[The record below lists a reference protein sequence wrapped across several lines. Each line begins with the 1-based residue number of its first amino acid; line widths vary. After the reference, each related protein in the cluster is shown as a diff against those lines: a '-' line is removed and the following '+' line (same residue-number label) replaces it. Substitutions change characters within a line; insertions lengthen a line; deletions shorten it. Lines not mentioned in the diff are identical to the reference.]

1 MSYQYDKNNGFEN
14 TPKKSDND
22 IGSWVFIGLMFLVAW
37 PVGLFF
43 LIAKLTDDPKKKKTT
58 QNYGKA
64 SGTYTS
70 TTGAQTA
77 QKAAPKTETKAAPK
91 AKAAPK
97 KSAVKKVTSTP
108 QYGRKGSRAMTIVG
122 IVLAALGALACL
134 GVLSDFSFYF
144 GEYGDLMWFLEDIFP
159 CLGLL
164 SGGIALLF
172 GGGMMKRRARR
183 FAKYVA
189 CAGDR
194 KAIPLAELARAAD
207 VRLGKAERD
216 IEMMVEKGM
225 WGKQAYV
232 DNGQDM
238 LFLSAAAA
246 QEYYESRNVRAKP
259 VAEPKVTA
267 APTSGFDHDFR
278 ISAIRRANDRIDD
291 AELSAKI
298 DRLEQVTGRIFKFI
312 EDNPKSADKA
322 NTFLK
327 YYLPTTQKL
336 LDSYADFEEAGISG
350 ENLNQAK
357 ERIEQTMDNII
368 AGFEHQ
374 LDELYR
380 ETAMDIDSDIRV
392 METMLRRDT
401 ASVADDFGL
410 GGAAVQTMPKE

>member
-1 MSYQYDKNNGFEN
+1 MSYQYDNKGGFE
-14 TPKKSDND
+14 PKKNDSDL
-22 IGSWVFIGLMFLVAW
+22 GSWLFIGFMFIVAW

-43 LIAKLTDDPKKKKTT
+43 LISKLMDDPKKKKTT

-64 SGTYTS
+64 SGAYTS
-70 TTGAQTA
+70 TTGQQAAPKAAPQT
-77 QKAAPKTETKAAPK
+77 AAPKTAQ

-97 KSAVKKVTSTP
+97 KKKVTATP
-108 QYGRKGSRAMTIVG
+108 QYGRKGSRIMTAVG
-122 IVLAALGALACL
+122 IAVLA
-134 GVLSDFSFYF
+134 
-144 GEYGDLMWFLEDIFP
+144 
-159 CLGLL
+159 LGLL
-164 SGGIALLF
+164 GLSATVGDLSFYLQYPEWMWEFISELFFPTGLVAGGIAMLF

-183 FAKYVA
+183 FAKYRTVA
-189 CAGDR
+189 GNR
-194 KAIPLAELARAAD
+194 KAIPLAELASAAD

-225 WGKQAYV
+225 WGPQAYV

-267 APTSGFDHDFR
+267 VPTGGFDHDFR
-278 ISAIRRANDRIDD
+278 LSAIRRANDRIDD
-291 AELSAKI
+291 AELSATI

-336 LDSYADFEEAGISG
+336 LDSYADFEEAGVSG

-392 METMLRRDT
+392 METMLKRDT

-410 GGAAVQTMPKE
+410 GGGTATQTMPKE

>member
-1 MSYQYDKNNGFEN
+1 MSYQYDNKGGFE
-14 TPKKSDND
+14 PKKSDND
-22 IGSWVFIGLMFLVAW
+22 LGSWLFIGFMFIVAW

-43 LIAKLTDDPKKKKTT
+43 LISKLMDDPKKKKTT

-64 SGTYTS
+64 SGAYTS
-70 TTGAQTA
+70 TTGQ
-77 QKAAPKTETKAAPK
+77 QAAPKAAETTAQAAVPK

-97 KSAVKKVTSTP
+97 KKKVTATP

-122 IVLAALGALACL
+122 IVLTALGAMASL
-134 GVLSDFSFYF
+134 GVLSDLSFYL
-144 GEYGDLMWFLEDIFP
+144 GEYGNLMWLLEDIFP

-183 FAKYVA
+183 FAKYRTVA
-189 CAGDR
+189 GNR
-194 KAIPLAELARAAD
+194 KAIPLAELASAAD

-225 WGKQAYV
+225 WGPQAYV

-238 LFLSAAAA
+238 LFLSAEAAR
-246 QEYYESRNVRAKP
+246 EYYESRNVRAKP
-259 VAEPKVTA
+259 VEEPKVAA
-267 APTSGFDHDFR
+267 APADGFDHDFR
-278 ISAIRRANDRIDD
+278 LSAIRRANDRIDD

-336 LDSYADFEEAGISG
+336 LDSYADFEEAGVSG
-350 ENLNQAK
+350 ENLTQAK

-392 METMLRRDT
+392 METMLKRDT

-410 GGAAVQTMPKE
+410 GGGTATQTMPKE

>member
-1 MSYQYDKNNGFEN
+1 MSYQYDNKGGFE
-14 TPKKSDND
+14 PKKNDSDL
-22 IGSWVFIGLMFLVAW
+22 GSWLFIGFMFIVAW

-43 LIAKLTDDPKKKKTT
+43 LISKLMDDPKKKKTT
-58 QNYGKA
+58 HNYGKA
-64 SGTYTS
+64 SGAYTS
-70 TTGAQTA
+70 TTGQQATPKAAETTAQT
-77 QKAAPKTETKAAPK
+77 AAPK

-97 KSAVKKVTSTP
+97 KKKVTATP

-122 IVLAALGALACL
+122 IVLTALGVMASL
-134 GVLSDFSFYF
+134 GVLSDLSFYL
-144 GEYGDLMWFLEDIFP
+144 GEYGNLMWLLEDIFP

-183 FAKYVA
+183 FAKYRTVA
-189 CAGDR
+189 GNR
-194 KAIPLAELARAAD
+194 KAIPLAELASAAD

-225 WGKQAYV
+225 WGPQAYL

-259 VAEPKVTA
+259 VEEPKVAA
-267 APTSGFDHDFR
+267 APASEFDHDFR
-278 ISAIRRANDRIDD
+278 LSAIRRANDRIDD

-336 LDSYADFEEAGISG
+336 LDSYADFEEAGVSG

-392 METMLRRDT
+392 METMLKRDT

-410 GGAAVQTMPKE
+410 GGSAVQTMPKE

>member
-1 MSYQYDKNNGFEN
+1 MSYQYDNKGGFE
-14 TPKKSDND
+14 PKKNDSD
-22 IGSWVFIGLMFLVAW
+22 IGSWLFIGFMFIVAW

-43 LIAKLTDDPKKKKTT
+43 LISKLMDDPKKKKTT

-64 SGTYTS
+64 SGAYTS
-70 TTGAQTA
+70 TTGQ
-77 QKAAPKTETKAAPK
+77 QAAPKAAETTAQTAAPK

-97 KSAVKKVTSTP
+97 KKKVTATP
-108 QYGRKGSRAMTIVG
+108 QYGRMGSRIMTAVG
-122 IVLAALGALACL
+122 IAVLA
-134 GVLSDFSFYF
+134 
-144 GEYGDLMWFLEDIFP
+144 
-159 CLGLL
+159 LGLL
-164 SGGIALLF
+164 GLSATVGDYMKFHLDLWSFISELFFPMGLATGGIALLF

-189 CAGDR
+189 CAGGR
-194 KAIPLAELARAAD
+194 KAIPLADLARAAD

-225 WGKQAYV
+225 WGPQAYV

-238 LFLSAAAA
+238 LFLSAEAA
-246 QEYYESRNVRAKP
+246 QEYYESRNVREKP
-259 VAEPKVTA
+259 VAEPKVAA
-267 APTSGFDHDFR
+267 APTGGFDHDFR
-278 ISAIRRANDRIDD
+278 LSAIRRANDRIDD

-322 NTFLK
+322 NTFLR

-336 LDSYADFEEAGISG
+336 LDSYADFEEAGVSG

-392 METMLRRDT
+392 METMLKRDT

-410 GGAAVQTMPKE
+410 GGGTATQTMPKE

>member
-1 MSYQYDKNNGFEN
+1 MSYQYDNKGGFE
-14 TPKKSDND
+14 PKKNDSDL
-22 IGSWVFIGLMFLVAW
+22 GSWLFIGFMFIVAW

-43 LIAKLTDDPKKKKTT
+43 LISKLMDDPKKKKTT

-64 SGTYTS
+64 SGAYTS
-70 TTGAQTA
+70 TTGQQATPKAAPQT
-77 QKAAPKTETKAAPK
+77 AAPKTAQ
-91 AKAAPK
+91 AAPK
-97 KSAVKKVTSTP
+97 KKQVTATP
-108 QYGRKGSRAMTIVG
+108 QYGRMGSRIMTAVG
-122 IVLAALGALACL
+122 IAVLA
-134 GVLSDFSFYF
+134 
-144 GEYGDLMWFLEDIFP
+144 
-159 CLGLL
+159 LGLL
-164 SGGIALLF
+164 GLSATVGDYMKFHLDLWSFISELFFPMGLAAGGIALLF

-183 FAKYVA
+183 FAKYRTVA
-189 CAGDR
+189 GNR
-194 KAIPLAELARAAD
+194 KAIPLAELASAAD

-225 WGKQAYV
+225 WGPQAYV

-246 QEYYESRNVRAKP
+246 QEYYESRYVRAKP
-259 VAEPKVTA
+259 VAEAKVTA
-267 APTSGFDHDFR
+267 APASEFDHDFR
-278 ISAIRRANDRIDD
+278 LSAIRRANDRIDD

-336 LDSYADFEEAGISG
+336 LDSYADFEEAGVSG

-392 METMLRRDT
+392 METMLKRDT

-410 GGAAVQTMPKE
+410 GGGAAVQTMPKE

>member
-1 MSYQYDKNNGFEN
+1 MSYRYDQNNGFKN
-14 TPKKSDND
+14 DKKSDND

-70 TTGAQTA
+70 TTGTQTA
-77 QKAAPKTETKAAPK
+77 QQSAPKTEAKADPKAA

-97 KSAVKKVTSTP
+97 KKKVTSTP
-108 QYGRKGSRAMTIVG
+108 QYGRKGSRIMTIVG
-122 IVLAALGALACL
+122 IVLTALGVLVGL
-134 GVLSDFSFYF
+134 GVLSDLSFYF
-144 GEYGDLMWFLEDIFP
+144 GEYGDLMWFLEDLSP
-159 CLGLL
+159 CLAFL
-164 SGGIALLF
+164 SGGIALLA

-183 FAKYVA
+183 FAKYLA
-189 CAGDR
+189 CVGGR

-225 WGKQAYV
+225 WGNQAYV

-246 QEYYESRNVRAKP
+246 QEYYDSRNVRAKP
-259 VAEPKVTA
+259 AAEPKAA

-278 ISAIRRANDRIDD
+278 LSAIRRANDRIDD

-312 EDNPKSADKA
+312 EDNPNAADKA

-336 LDSYADFEEAGISG
+336 LDSYADFEEAGVSG

-392 METMLRRDT
+392 METMLKRDT

-410 GGAAVQTMPKE
+410 GGTATQTMPKE

>member
-1 MSYQYDKNNGFEN
+1 MSYQYDNKGGFE
-14 TPKKSDND
+14 PKKSDSD
-22 IGSWVFIGLMFLVAW
+22 LGSWLFIGFMFIVAW

-43 LIAKLTDDPKKKKTT
+43 LISKLMDDPKKKKTT

-64 SGTYTS
+64 SGAYTS
-70 TTGAQTA
+70 TTGQ
-77 QKAAPKTETKAAPK
+77 QAAPKAAETTAQAAVPK

-97 KSAVKKVTSTP
+97 KKKVTATP

-122 IVLAALGALACL
+122 IVLTVLGAMASL
-134 GVLSDFSFYF
+134 GVLSDLSFYL
-144 GEYGDLMWFLEDIFP
+144 GEYGNLMWLLEDIFP

-183 FAKYVA
+183 FAKYRTVA
-189 CAGDR
+189 GNR
-194 KAIPLAELARAAD
+194 KAIPLAELASAAD

-225 WGKQAYV
+225 WGPQAYV

-259 VAEPKVTA
+259 VEEPKVAA
-267 APTSGFDHDFR
+267 APASEFDHDFR
-278 ISAIRRANDRIDD
+278 LSAIRRANDRIDD

-336 LDSYADFEEAGISG
+336 LDSYADFEEAGVSG

-392 METMLRRDT
+392 METMLKRDT

-410 GGAAVQTMPKE
+410 GGGAATQTMPKE

>member
-14 TPKKSDND
+14 SSKKSDND
-22 IGSWVFIGLMFLVAW
+22 IGSWLFIGFMFIVAW

-43 LIAKLTDDPKKKKTT
+43 LISKLMDDPKKKKTT

-64 SGTYTS
+64 SGAYTS
-70 TTGAQTA
+70 TTGQ
-77 QKAAPKTETKAAPK
+77 QAAPKAAETTAQTAAPK

-97 KSAVKKVTSTP
+97 KKKVTATP
-108 QYGRKGSRAMTIVG
+108 QYGRMGSRIMTAVG
-122 IVLAALGALACL
+122 IAVLA
-134 GVLSDFSFYF
+134 
-144 GEYGDLMWFLEDIFP
+144 
-159 CLGLL
+159 LGLL
-164 SGGIALLF
+164 GLSATVGDYMKFHLDLWSFISELFFPMGLAAGGIALLF
-172 GGGMMKRRARR
+172 GGDMMKRRARR

-189 CAGDR
+189 CAGGR
-194 KAIPLAELARAAD
+194 KAIPLADLARAAD

-225 WGKQAYV
+225 WGPQAYL

-238 LFLSAAAA
+238 LFLSAEAAR
-246 QEYYESRNVRAKP
+246 EYYESRNVRAKAA
-259 VAEPKVTA
+259 AEPKAA
-267 APTSGFDHDFR
+267 APTNEFDHDFR

-336 LDSYADFEEAGISG
+336 LDSYADFEEAGVSG

-392 METMLRRDT
+392 METMLKRDT

-410 GGAAVQTMPKE
+410 GGGTATQTMPKE

>member
-14 TPKKSDND
+14 SSKKSDND
-22 IGSWVFIGLMFLVAW
+22 IGSWLFIGFMFIVAW

-43 LIAKLTDDPKKKKTT
+43 LISKLMDDPKKKKTT

-64 SGTYTS
+64 SGAYTS
-70 TTGAQTA
+70 TTGQ
-77 QKAAPKTETKAAPK
+77 QAAPKAAETTAQTAAPK

-97 KSAVKKVTSTP
+97 KKKVTATP
-108 QYGRKGSRAMTIVG
+108 QYGRMGSRIMTAVG
-122 IVLAALGALACL
+122 IAVLA
-134 GVLSDFSFYF
+134 
-144 GEYGDLMWFLEDIFP
+144 
-159 CLGLL
+159 LGLL
-164 SGGIALLF
+164 WLSATVGDYMKFHLDLWSFISELFFPMGLAAGGIALLF

-189 CAGDR
+189 CAGGR
-194 KAIPLAELARAAD
+194 KAIPLADLARAAD

-225 WGKQAYV
+225 WGPQAYL

-238 LFLSAAAA
+238 LFLSAEAAR
-246 QEYYESRNVRAKP
+246 EYYESRNVRAKP
-259 VAEPKVTA
+259 VEEPKVAA
-267 APTSGFDHDFR
+267 APASEFDHDFR
-278 ISAIRRANDRIDD
+278 LSAIRRANDRIDD

-336 LDSYADFEEAGISG
+336 LDSYADFEEAGVSG
-350 ENLNQAK
+350 ENLTQAK

-392 METMLRRDT
+392 METMLKRDP

-410 GGAAVQTMPKE
+410 GGGAATQTMPKE

>member
-1 MSYQYDKNNGFEN
+1 MSYQYDNKGGFE
-14 TPKKSDND
+14 PKKNDSDL
-22 IGSWVFIGLMFLVAW
+22 GSWLFIGFMFIVAW

-43 LIAKLTDDPKKKKTT
+43 LISKLMDDPKKKKTT

-64 SGTYTS
+64 SGAYTS
-70 TTGAQTA
+70 TTWQQAAPKAAPQT
-77 QKAAPKTETKAAPK
+77 AAPKTAQE
-91 AKAAPK
+91 KAAPK
-97 KSAVKKVTSTP
+97 KKKVTATP

-122 IVLAALGALACL
+122 IVLTALGAMASL
-134 GVLSDFSFYF
+134 GVLSDLSFYL
-144 GEYGDLMWFLEDIFP
+144 GEYGNLMWLLEDIFP

-172 GGGMMKRRARR
+172 GGGMMRRRARR
-183 FAKYVA
+183 FAKYRTV
-189 CAGDR
+189 AGDR
-194 KAIPLAELARAAD
+194 KAIPLAELASAAD
-207 VRLGKAERD
+207 VRLSKAERD

-225 WGKQAYV
+225 WGPQAYV

-259 VAEPKVTA
+259 VAEPKVAA
-267 APTSGFDHDFR
+267 APASEFDHDFR
-278 ISAIRRANDRIDD
+278 LSAIRRANDRIDD

-312 EDNPKSADKA
+312 EDNPKAADKA

-336 LDSYADFEEAGISG
+336 LDSYADFEEAGVSG

-392 METMLRRDT
+392 METMLKRDT

-410 GGAAVQTMPKE
+410 GGGTAAQTMPKE

>member
-1 MSYQYDKNNGFEN
+1 MSYQYDNKGGFE
-14 TPKKSDND
+14 PKKNDSDL
-22 IGSWVFIGLMFLVAW
+22 GSWLFIGFMFIVAW

-43 LIAKLTDDPKKKKTT
+43 LISKLMDDPKKKKTT

-64 SGTYTS
+64 SGAYTS
-70 TTGAQTA
+70 TTGQ
-77 QKAAPKTETKAAPK
+77 QAAPK
-91 AKAAPK
+91 AQTTAQAAATKTAQSAPK
-97 KSAVKKVTSTP
+97 KKKVTATP

-122 IVLAALGALACL
+122 IVLTALGVMASL
-134 GVLSDFSFYF
+134 GVLSDLSFYL
-144 GEYGDLMWFLEDIFP
+144 GEYGNLMWLLEDIFP

-183 FAKYVA
+183 FAKYRTVA
-189 CAGDR
+189 GNR
-194 KAIPLAELARAAD
+194 KAIPLAELASAAD

-225 WGKQAYV
+225 WGPQAYV

-238 LFLSAAAA
+238 LFLSAEAAR
-246 QEYYESRNVRAKP
+246 EYYESRNVRAKP
-259 VAEPKVTA
+259 VAEPKVAA
-267 APTSGFDHDFR
+267 APADGFDHDFR
-278 ISAIRRANDRIDD
+278 LSAIRRANDRIDD

-336 LDSYADFEEAGISG
+336 LDSYADFEEAGVSG

-392 METMLRRDT
+392 METMLKRDT

-410 GGAAVQTMPKE
+410 GGGTAIQTMPKE

>member
-1 MSYQYDKNNGFEN
+1 MSYQYDNKGGFE
-14 TPKKSDND
+14 PKKNDSDL
-22 IGSWVFIGLMFLVAW
+22 GSWLFIGFMFIVAW

-43 LIAKLTDDPKKKKTT
+43 LISKLMDDPKKKKTT

-64 SGTYTS
+64 SGAYTS
-70 TTGAQTA
+70 TTGQQATPKAAPQT
-77 QKAAPKTETKAAPK
+77 AAPKTAQ
-91 AKAAPK
+91 AAPK
-97 KSAVKKVTSTP
+97 KKKVTATP
-108 QYGRKGSRAMTIVG
+108 QYGRMGSRIMTAVG
-122 IVLAALGALACL
+122 IAVLA
-134 GVLSDFSFYF
+134 
-144 GEYGDLMWFLEDIFP
+144 
-159 CLGLL
+159 LGLL
-164 SGGIALLF
+164 GLSATVGDYMKFHLDLWSFISELFFPMGLAAGGIALMA

-189 CAGDR
+189 CAGGR
-194 KAIPLAELARAAD
+194 KAIPLADLARAAD

-225 WGKQAYV
+225 WGPQAYL

-267 APTSGFDHDFR
+267 APASEFDHDFR
-278 ISAIRRANDRIDD
+278 LSAIRRANDRIDD

-336 LDSYADFEEAGISG
+336 LDSYADFEEAGVSG

-392 METMLRRDT
+392 METMLKRDT

-410 GGAAVQTMPKE
+410 GGSAVQTMPKE

>member
-1 MSYQYDKNNGFEN
+1 MSYQYDNKGGFE
-14 TPKKSDND
+14 PKKNDSDL
-22 IGSWVFIGLMFLVAW
+22 GSWLFIGFMFIVAW

-43 LIAKLTDDPKKKKTT
+43 LISKLMDDPKKKKTT

-64 SGTYTS
+64 SGAYTS
-70 TTGAQTA
+70 TTGQQTAPKAAETTAQTV
-77 QKAAPKTETKAAPK
+77 APK

-97 KSAVKKVTSTP
+97 KKKVTATP

-122 IVLAALGALACL
+122 IVLTAVGAMVSL
-134 GVLSDFSFYF
+134 GVLSDLSFYL
-144 GEYGDLMWFLEDIFP
+144 GEYGNLMLLLEDIFP

-183 FAKYVA
+183 FAKYRTVA
-189 CAGDR
+189 GNR
-194 KAIPLAELARAAD
+194 KAIPLAELASAAD

-225 WGKQAYV
+225 WGPQAYV

-238 LFLSAAAA
+238 LFLSAEAAR
-246 QEYYESRNVRAKP
+246 EYYESRNVRAKP
-259 VAEPKVTA
+259 VEEPKVAA
-267 APTSGFDHDFR
+267 APTGGFDHDFR
-278 ISAIRRANDRIDD
+278 LSAIRRANDRIDD

-336 LDSYADFEEAGISG
+336 LDSYADFEEAGVSG

-392 METMLRRDT
+392 METMLKRDT

-410 GGAAVQTMPKE
+410 GGGAATQTMPKE

>member
-1 MSYQYDKNNGFEN
+1 MSYQYDNKGGFE
-14 TPKKSDND
+14 PKKNDSD
-22 IGSWVFIGLMFLVAW
+22 IGSWLFIGFMFIVAW

-43 LIAKLTDDPKKKKTT
+43 LISKLMDDPKKKKTT

-64 SGTYTS
+64 SGAYTS
-70 TTGAQTA
+70 TTGQQAAPKAAPQT
-77 QKAAPKTETKAAPK
+77 AAPKTAQ
-91 AKAAPK
+91 AAPK
-97 KSAVKKVTSTP
+97 KKKVTATP
-108 QYGRKGSRAMTIVG
+108 QYGRKGSRIMTAIG
-122 IVLAALGALACL
+122 IAVLA
-134 GVLSDFSFYF
+134 
-144 GEYGDLMWFLEDIFP
+144 
-159 CLGLL
+159 LGLVGL
-164 SGGIALLF
+164 SATVGDYMKFHLDLWSFISELFFPMGLATGGIALMA

-183 FAKYVA
+183 FAKYRTVA
-189 CAGDR
+189 GNR
-194 KAIPLAELARAAD
+194 KAIPLAELASAAD

-225 WGKQAYV
+225 WGPQAYV

-238 LFLSAAAA
+238 LFLSAEAAR
-246 QEYYESRNVRAKP
+246 EYYESRNVRAKP

-267 APTSGFDHDFR
+267 APTDGFDHDFR
-278 ISAIRRANDRIDD
+278 LSAIRRANDRIDD

-336 LDSYADFEEAGISG
+336 LDSYADFEEAGVSG

-392 METMLRRDT
+392 METMLKRDT

-410 GGAAVQTMPKE
+410 GGGTATQTMPKE

>member
-1 MSYQYDKNNGFEN
+1 MSYQYDNKGGFE
-14 TPKKSDND
+14 PKKNDSDL
-22 IGSWVFIGLMFLVAW
+22 GSWLFIGFMFIVAW

-43 LIAKLTDDPKKKKTT
+43 LISKLMDDPKKKKTT

-70 TTGAQTA
+70 TTGQQAAPKATPQT
-77 QKAAPKTETKAAPK
+77 AAPKTAQ
-91 AKAAPK
+91 AAPK
-97 KSAVKKVTSTP
+97 KKKVTATP

-122 IVLAALGALACL
+122 IVLTALGAMASL
-134 GVLSDFSFYF
+134 GVLSDLSFYL
-144 GEYGDLMWFLEDIFP
+144 GEYGNLMWLLEDIFP

-183 FAKYVA
+183 FAKYRTVA
-189 CAGDR
+189 GNR
-194 KAIPLAELARAAD
+194 KAIPLAELASAAD

-225 WGKQAYV
+225 WGPQAYL

-246 QEYYESRNVRAKP
+246 QEYYDSRNVRAKA
-259 VAEPKVTA
+259 AEPKVA
-267 APTSGFDHDFR
+267 ATPTSEFDHDFR

-336 LDSYADFEEAGISG
+336 LDSYADFEEAGVSG

-392 METMLRRDT
+392 METMLKRDT

-410 GGAAVQTMPKE
+410 GGGAATQTMPKE

>member
-1 MSYQYDKNNGFEN
+1 MSYQYDNKSGFE
-14 TPKKSDND
+14 PKKNDSDL
-22 IGSWVFIGLMFLVAW
+22 GSWLFIGFMFLVWW
-37 PVGLFF
+37 PIGLFF
-43 LIAKLTDDPKKKKTT
+43 LISKLMDEPKKKKTT

-64 SGTYTS
+64 SGAYTS
-70 TTGAQTA
+70 TTGQQAAPKAAPQT
-77 QKAAPKTETKAAPK
+77 AAPKTAQ
-91 AKAAPK
+91 AAPK
-97 KSAVKKVTSTP
+97 KKKVTATP
-108 QYGRKGSRAMTIVG
+108 QYGRKGSRIMTAIG
-122 IVLAALGALACL
+122 IAVLA
-134 GVLSDFSFYF
+134 
-144 GEYGDLMWFLEDIFP
+144 
-159 CLGLL
+159 LGLVGL
-164 SGGIALLF
+164 SATVGDYMKFHLDLWSFISELFFPMGLATGGIALMA

-189 CAGDR
+189 CAGGR
-194 KAIPLAELARAAD
+194 KAIPLADLARAAD

-225 WGKQAYV
+225 WGSQAYV

-238 LFLSAAAA
+238 LFLSAEAAR
-246 QEYYESRNVRAKP
+246 EYYESRNVRAKP

-267 APTSGFDHDFR
+267 APTDGFDHDFR
-278 ISAIRRANDRIDD
+278 LSAIRRANDRIDD

-336 LDSYADFEEAGISG
+336 LDSYADFEEAGVSG

-392 METMLRRDT
+392 METMLKRDT

-410 GGAAVQTMPKE
+410 GGSAVQTMPKE

>member
-1 MSYQYDKNNGFEN
+1 MSYQYDNKGGFE
-14 TPKKSDND
+14 PKKND
-22 IGSWVFIGLMFLVAW
+22 GDLGSWLFIGFMFIVAW

-43 LIAKLTDDPKKKKTT
+43 LIFKLMDDPKKKKTT

-64 SGTYTS
+64 SGAYTS
-70 TTGAQTA
+70 TTGQQAAPKAAQSAA
-77 QKAAPKTETKAAPK
+77 QAAAPKTAQ
-91 AKAAPK
+91 AAPK
-97 KSAVKKVTSTP
+97 KKKVTATP

-122 IVLAALGALACL
+122 IVLTALGAMASL
-134 GVLSDFSFYF
+134 GVLSDLSFYL
-144 GEYGDLMWFLEDIFP
+144 GEYGNLMWLLEDIFP

-183 FAKYVA
+183 FAKYRTVA
-189 CAGDR
+189 GNR
-194 KAIPLAELARAAD
+194 KAIPLAELASAAD

-225 WGKQAYV
+225 WGPQAYV

-267 APTSGFDHDFR
+267 APVSEFDHDFR
-278 ISAIRRANDRIDD
+278 LSAIRRANDRIDD

-336 LDSYADFEEAGISG
+336 LDSYADFEEAGVSG

-392 METMLRRDT
+392 METMLKRDT

-410 GGAAVQTMPKE
+410 GGSAVQTMPKE

>member
-1 MSYQYDKNNGFEN
+1 MSYQYDNKGGFE
-14 TPKKSDND
+14 PKKSDSD
-22 IGSWVFIGLMFLVAW
+22 LGSWLFIGFMFIVAW

-43 LIAKLTDDPKKKKTT
+43 LISKLMDDPKKKKTT

-64 SGTYTS
+64 SGAYTS
-70 TTGAQTA
+70 TTGQQAAPKAAPQT
-77 QKAAPKTETKAAPK
+77 AAPKTAQ

-97 KSAVKKVTSTP
+97 KKKVTATP
-108 QYGRKGSRAMTIVG
+108 QYGRKGSRIMTAVG
-122 IVLAALGALACL
+122 IAVLALGLV
-134 GVLSDFSFYF
+134 GLSATVGDLSFYLQYP
-144 GEYGDLMWFLEDIFP
+144 EWMWEFISELFFP
-159 CLGLL
+159 TGLVA
-164 SGGIALLF
+164 GGIAMLF

-183 FAKYVA
+183 FAKYRTVA
-189 CAGDR
+189 GNR
-194 KAIPLAELARAAD
+194 KAIPLAELASAAD

-225 WGKQAYV
+225 WGPQAYV

-259 VAEPKVTA
+259 VEEPKVVA
-267 APTSGFDHDFR
+267 APASEFDHDFR
-278 ISAIRRANDRIDD
+278 LSAIRRANDRIDD

-336 LDSYADFEEAGISG
+336 LDSYADFEEAGVSG

-392 METMLRRDT
+392 METMLKRDT

-410 GGAAVQTMPKE
+410 GGGAATQTMPKE

>member
-1 MSYQYDKNNGFEN
+1 MSYQYDNKGGFE
-14 TPKKSDND
+14 PKKNDSDL
-22 IGSWVFIGLMFLVAW
+22 GSWLFIGFMFIVAW

-43 LIAKLTDDPKKKKTT
+43 LISKLMDDPKKKKTT

-70 TTGAQTA
+70 TTGQQPAPKAQTTA
-77 QKAAPKTETKAAPK
+77 QTAAPKTAQ
-91 AKAAPK
+91 AAPK
-97 KSAVKKVTSTP
+97 KKKVTATP
-108 QYGRKGSRAMTIVG
+108 QYGRKGSRTMTIVG
-122 IVLAALGALACL
+122 IVLTALGAMASL
-134 GVLSDFSFYF
+134 GVLSDLSFYL
-144 GEYGDLMWFLEDIFP
+144 GEYGNLMWLLEDIFP

-183 FAKYVA
+183 FAKYRTVA
-189 CAGDR
+189 GNR
-194 KAIPLAELARAAD
+194 KAIPLAELASAAD

-225 WGKQAYV
+225 WGPQAYL

-246 QEYYESRNVRAKP
+246 QEYYDSRNVRAKA
-259 VAEPKVTA
+259 AEPKVA
-267 APTSGFDHDFR
+267 ATPTSEFDHDFR

-336 LDSYADFEEAGISG
+336 LDSYADFEEAGVSG

-401 ASVADDFGL
+401 ARVSDDFDI
-410 GGAAVQTMPKE
+410 GGMAVQQEAE